1 MSELDQNKS
10 DIKNTLIKKLDD
22 LFELGFEAGVDFKNK
37 IDFST
42 IPNGVKYSDVEKYLK
57 QFDPDITRRKFTS
70 YIEQGLLPEGVKKN
84 EKLTLYLKE
93 HILRYMFI
101 VKYKNY
107 LPLNRIK
114 KYLETTQ
121 PAFLIM
127 RWNSIFNPLEELDF
141 KEAIKP
147 IIDIFIDPI
156 QELIDDELE
165 GEFEEYSDEEV
176 NIMKSYLSSFIVT
189 NILLQYGKAYLDMFD
204 EIMNSFATE
213 NNNVFGVLLEMADKY
228 GIKYEQE
235 KKEEILKLEQQK
247 EKVQESIE
255 QITINLNA
263 TNDLSLKKKLQQ
275 LLAHNE
281 NLLASIEILK
291 RSWD

>member
-114 KYLETTQ
+114 KYLET
-121 PAFLIM
+121 
-127 RWNSIFNPLEELDF
+127 
-141 KEAIKP
+141 
-147 IIDIFIDPI
+147 
-156 QELIDDELE
+156 
-165 GEFEEYSDEEV
+165 
-176 NIMKSYLSSFIVT
+176 
-189 NILLQYGKAYLDMFD
+189 
-204 EIMNSFATE
+204 
-213 NNNVFGVLLEMADKY
+213 
-228 GIKYEQE
+228 
-235 KKEEILKLEQQK
+235 
-247 EKVQESIE
+247 
-255 QITINLNA
+255 
-263 TNDLSLKKKLQQ
+263 
-275 LLAHNE
+275 
-281 NLLASIEILK
+281 
-291 RSWD
+291 

>member
-1 MSELDQNKS
+1 MSELDQNNTDFK
-10 DIKNTLIKKLDD
+10 DALKKNFDV
-22 LFELGFEAGVDFKNK
+22 LFELGFEAGVDFKSK

-70 YIEQGLLPEGVKKN
+70 YIEQGLLPEGIKKN
-84 EKLTLYLKE
+84 ERLTLYLKE

-114 KYLETTQ
+114 KYFDTTQ
-121 PAFLIM
+121 SAFLIM
-127 RWNSIFNPLEELDF
+127 RWNNDFNPLDELDF
-141 KEAIKP
+141 KEVITP
-147 IIDIFIDPI
+147 LIDILKDPI
-156 QELIDDELE
+156 QEFINDELE

-176 NIMKSYLSSFIVT
+176 NIMKNYLSSFIVT
-189 NILLQYGKAYLDMFD
+189 NMLLQYGKAYLDKSD
-204 EIMNSFATE
+204 EIMNSFTTE
-213 NNNVFGVLLEMADKY
+213 NDNVFGVLSEMANKF
-228 GIKYEQE
+228 GNKYEQE
-235 KKEEILKLEQQK
+235 KKEEIIKLEQQK
-247 EKVQESIE
+247 EKVQNSIE
-255 QITINLNA
+255 QLTINLNS

-275 LLAHNE
+275 LLTQSE